1 MNRNQT
7 QIVETQMEAAREKDE
22 RNGRKDRIVCGTC
35 TCIILCDSMLIIDPP
50 NPQTTKDGK
59 LRVVRFHILRSLP
72 ASEKD
77 HITVTRECDLSIC

>member
-1 MNRNQT
+1 
-7 QIVETQMEAAREKDE
+7 
-22 RNGRKDRIVCGTC
+22 
-35 TCIILCDSMLIIDPP
+35 MLIIDPP